1 MRTLRLW
8 LAGVV
13 ILVLL
18 GGLGGAVMAQSSEP
32 EVAAGSAHEWV
43 TPVSRT
49 CSDPDQS
56 VNTGS
61 GGGFVWFRDW
71 TYRCQEN
78 LSDPRVT
85 GALTGHYNDD
95 CWGDGYCIYWGTEE
109 LVGPD
114 GTWTG
119 AYHGTTQ
126 PGNVQT
132 SYKVM
137 TGSGD
142 YEGLTFIWHGTG
154 TQGSVDGHGLI
165 YEGATPPMPVPEPL
179 PAE

>member
-1 MRTLRLW
+1 MRTLRLS
-8 LAGVV
+8 LAGSL
-13 ILVLL
+13 ILGLL
-18 GGLGGAVMAQSSEP
+18 AVPGGSMLAQSSDP
-32 EVAAGSAHEWV
+32 EVASGPGHAWI

-49 CSDPDQS
+49 CSEPDQP
-56 VNTGS
+56 VVAGD
-61 GGGFVWFRDW
+61 GDGFAWFRDW
-71 TYRCQEN
+71 TYRCREN

-85 GALTGHYNDD
+85 GDLTGSYNDD
-95 CWGDGYCIYWGTEE
+95 CWADGYCVYWGTEE

-119 AYHGTTQ
+119 AYHGTVE
-126 PGNVQT
+126 PGDTQT

-154 TQGSVDGHGLI
+154 MRGSGDGHGFI
-165 YEGATPPMPVPEPL
+165 YEGAPPPMPTE
-179 PAE
+179 